1 MVASF
6 PGSEA
11 QEGMLGKVGIR
22 STSNLPQPHTPSDG
36 RLNGQSYCLMIRT
49 TFKGQKLRPL
59 GTLPKAESRRQH
71 SYNHINREEKSRKI
85 LRQLL
90 SRRH

>member
-11 QEGMLGKVGIR
+11 QERMLEKVGIGF
-22 STSNLPQPHTPSDG
+22 TSNLPQPHTPSDG
-36 RLNGQSYCLMIRT
+36 RLNGQSYRLIRT
-49 TFKGQKLRPL
+49 TFKGQKLRPS
-59 GTLPKAESRRQH
+59 GRLPKAESRRQH

-90 SRRH
+90 SRWC